1 MDKHKDGCT
10 HGHLVVIGGAEDRE
24 HDKDILARFVELS
37 GGGPIV
43 VMTSASRDPQKM
55 WETYDRAFG
64 ALGVTHRCHIN
75 VECREDAN
83 DAALLDKVR
92 SAKGIFMTGGD
103 QKRLMAYVGGTE
115 LDKAMHEA
123 FKVHGACIAGT
134 SAGASAM
141 SGHMLASGKTDVP
154 AKGAISLGAGFG
166 FIEKVV
172 IDQHFNE
179 RHRLGRLLTVVAQNP
194 YLQGVGIDEDTA
206 LVIQR
211 GEGVEVIGQGAVTIV
226 DGHDMHSDVAD
237 VQQDDIP
244 ELIDVRLHL
253 LPAGRRYQLND
264 GDKLPGPLTEFLK
277 NVTKRTPTSS

>member
-1 MDKHKDGCT
+1 MVDQACKPR

-43 VMTSASRDPQKM
+43 VITSASKNPQKM
-55 WETYDRAFG
+55 WETYNNAFE
-64 ALGVTHRCHIN
+64 ALGVRQRCHVN

-83 DAALLDKVR
+83 DPGLLDKVR
-92 SAKGIFMTGGD
+92 AARGIFMTGGD
-103 QKRLMAYVGGTE
+103 QKRLMAHVGGTE

-123 FKVHGACIAGT
+123 FKVHGACVAGT

-141 SGHMLASGKTDVP
+141 SGHMLASGRTDVP
-154 AKGAISLGAGFG
+154 AKGSISLGAGFG

-211 GEGVEVIGQGAVTIV
+211 GVGIEVIGQGAITIV
-226 DGHDMHSDVAD
+226 DGHGMHSDVAD
-237 VQQDDIP
+237 VQQDEIP

-253 LPAGRRYQLND
+253 LPAGRRYQLD
-264 GDKLPGPLTEFLK
+264 GEVPLPPPLTEFLK
-277 NVTKRTPTSS
+277 NVTKRTSLS